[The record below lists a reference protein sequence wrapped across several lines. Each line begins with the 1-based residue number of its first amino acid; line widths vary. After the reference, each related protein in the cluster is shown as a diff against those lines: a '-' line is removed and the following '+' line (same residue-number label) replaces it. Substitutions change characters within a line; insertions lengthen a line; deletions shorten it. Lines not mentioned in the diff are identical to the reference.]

1 MTQTESLIL
10 SNADVDEDEHDL
22 PMISEE
28 SVKLVQKRWS
38 LQFADTC
45 KAPAAVPNG
54 DLRKDWISLVAL
66 VDDHGDGSTSER
78 VEYVYW
84 DEVPKMALGTSGD
97 EFSKLMRTCECS
109 TLCLEGKISTL
120 AFPKIF
126 CPTSM
131 FRCTGRRCLPICRKC
146 QTMWEGLL
154 FFARP

>member
-66 VDDHGDGSTSER
+66 VDGHGDGSTSER
-78 VEYVYW
+78 VEHAHW
-84 DEVPKMALGTSGD
+84 DEVPRNGVGH
-97 EFSKLMRTCECS
+97 F
-109 TLCLEGKISTL
+109 
-120 AFPKIF
+120 
-126 CPTSM
+126 
-131 FRCTGRRCLPICRKC
+131 
-146 QTMWEGLL
+146 
-154 FFARP
+154 